1 MTSIDC
7 NPYDCGYYY
16 EEYSTT
22 NLNTET
28 TDNDKI
34 MINIL
39 ESSLTASLVF
49 LGIVLTTQISLLL
62 NTCYKV
68 TKNAFQNR
76 KLSKLNNP
84 KDKKI
89 RIIRGVP
96 GVGKRHYVYY
106 LEQNL
111 NRNFVICDWNDYFIN
126 NKNQYKFNG
135 KKISEAE
142 ADCFDTFL
150 SAINNNTSR
159 IYIIG
164 NFEKKWM
171 YENYITVGKMN
182 NYNINI
188 TELNCLN
195 DEELIHYNNRSV
207 HNVPMHKSIK
217 IYNNWE
223 KDERAYVRSPYLD
236 DHKILQSF
244 RDECLIKTDSDSEE
258 YTEEESLSY
267 KNRLPNV
274 LLGDDN
280 PQLREIKYVRIHD
293 SDESHDESDD
303 ESDNESDNESYNE
316 SDNTLSENIVND
328 YKLSDNLVDQPND
341 KDNENDSDYVCSDNE
356 STSDSSDSSYSS

>member
-16 EEYSTT
+16 EEYSTSDFQ
-22 NLNTET
+22 TET
-28 TDNDKI
+28 ISNDNF

-39 ESSLTASLVF
+39 ESSLTASLVL
-49 LGIVLTTQISLLL
+49 LGFVLTAQLSLLV

-68 TKNAFQNR
+68 TKNAFTNKNFK
-76 KLSKLNNP
+76 KLDNP

-106 LEQNL
+106 LEQGL

-126 NKNQYKFNG
+126 NKNKYKFNG
-135 KKISEAE
+135 KKIAEAE
-142 ADCFDTFL
+142 ADSFDTFL
-150 SAINNNTSR
+150 SAINNDTSR
-159 IYIIG
+159 IYVIG

-182 NYNINI
+182 KYSINI

-195 DEELIHYNNRSV
+195 DEELRHYNQRST
-207 HNVPMHKSIK
+207 HNVPLHKSIK

-223 KDERAYVRSPYLD
+223 SDERSYVRAPYLS

-244 RDECLIKTDSDSEE
+244 RDECLIKSDSDSESVCE
-258 YTEEESLSY
+258 QNEQEKELSY
-267 KNRLPNV
+267 KNNLPNI

-280 PQLREIKYVRIHD
+280 PITREIKYIRIHD
-293 SDESHDESDD
+293 IESDD
-303 ESDNESDNESYNE
+303 DLEESDQIGSDDNESKTIRADNDVQVDKI
-316 SDNTLSENIVND
+316 SDD
-328 YKLSDNLVDQPND
+328 DA
-341 KDNENDSDYVCSDNE
+341 NDSDYVCSDVI
-356 STSDSSDSSYSS
+356 STSDSSDSSYLSETN